1 MRDDPTRPSPPRA
14 HVGWAPVLALA
25 AAGALLV
32 GLDFV
37 IERHPHF
44 AAEGWPGF
52 YGLCGAAACLVGV
65 GVALLLRLI
74 VQRPEDHYD
83 R

>member
-1 MRDDPTRPSPPRA
+1 MRDDPGTAPGARI
-14 HVGWAPVLALA
+14 GWGLVLALA
-25 AAGALLV
+25 AASAALV

-44 AAEGWPGF
+44 EAEAWPGF
-52 YGLCGAAACLVGV
+52 YALCGAAACLVGV
-65 GVALLLRLI
+65 GVALLLRPL
-74 VQRPEDHYD
+74 VRRSDDYYD